1 MEYGT
6 IKRSIVRISPLY
18 LKNYLILVNRWST
31 EEFGRFGCLADN
43 IGPRETEPFEKFF
56 ESFYDWR
63 KRSFLDQS
71 FSKGK
76 GKINVALSD
85 SQLTATVSTDFMD
98 ALGHAARREPLDV
111 KADLFIKIED
121 ITIKVNSY

>member
-1 MEYGT
+1 MH
-6 IKRSIVRISPLY
+6 K
-18 LKNYLILVNRWST
+18 WST

-43 IGPRETEPFEKFF
+43 LGYRETEPFISFF
-56 ESFYDWR
+56 KNFYAER
-63 KRSFLDQS
+63 RSFLDQF

-85 SQLTATVSTDFMD
+85 SQLTAKVSTDFMD
-98 ALGHAARREPLDV
+98 ALSHAARREPLDV

-121 ITIKVNSY
+121 ITIKVKSHLVWYQQFINFS